1 MPIFV
6 ALFNNYSLTL
16 NFTEMKKVF
25 MSVAVIAM
33 FAMAAACGNNQ
44 PAEEAAEEP
53 AATEAPACT
62 GDCQNC
68 EACEAEKTV
77 KEVVEEAAADV
88 AKAAAEKGAE
98 EALKALGK

>member
-1 MPIFV
+1 
-6 ALFNNYSLTL
+6 
-16 NFTEMKKVF
+16 

-53 AATEAPACT
+53 VATEAPACT